1 MRKKLKLMFVLS
13 SSAVIFATGAT
24 TNAQGIGDRN
34 HAQGLGGYRVSGKVY
49 LPDGRPAVNVTVSVN
64 GTETSNATSRTNQDG
79 AYEITGL
86 GAGNYAVSVRESGY
100 KVENE
105 SITIAGGSAGSA
117 FTVIFHLSVVG
128 EAKAANPLLASVP
141 SAAVA
146 KFQKGM
152 EKVASD
158 PKIAVSLFDD
168 AITSYPNFAAAYF
181 EKGAALLKMNDS
193 DKALECFVKAIQLK
207 PDYIEAKYSYG
218 YVEYLKKNYEVA
230 AAVFDDVLKQKN
242 DMPEA
247 HMYLGISLY
256 YLKNVGAAE
265 AQLKMATAA
274 ESGERV
280 ALAHRFLGGIYAAKK
295 QNAAAAAELQKYVDL
310 VPKAPDA
317 DKLKATIADLKKQG

>member
-1 MRKKLKLMFVLS
+1 MRNKLQLMFILS
-13 SSAVIFATGAT
+13 SSAAIIAAAAT

-34 HAQGLGGYRVSGKVY
+34 HAQGIGGYRISGKVY
-49 LPDGRPAVNVTVSVN
+49 LPDGRPATNVTVTVN

-86 GAGNYAVSVRESGY
+86 GAGNYTVSVRETGY
-100 KVENE
+100 KAENE
-105 SITIAGGSAGSA
+105 SITIAGGAAGSA
-117 FTVIFHLSVVG
+117 FPVIFHLSAVG
-128 EAKAANPLLASVP
+128 EAKSANPLLNSIP
-141 SAAVA
+141 SAALA

-158 PKIAVSLFDD
+158 PKAAVVFFDEAIA
-168 AITSYPNFAAAYF
+168 AYPNFAAAYL
-181 EKGAALLKMNDS
+181 EKGAALLKTNDV
-193 DKALECFVKAIQLK
+193 DRALESFVKAIQLK

-218 YVEYLKKNYEVA
+218 YAEYLKKNFEVA
-230 AAVFDDVLKQKN
+230 SAVFDDVLKQKN

-256 YLKNVGAAE
+256 YLKNVAAAE
-265 AQLKMATAA
+265 VQLKMATAA

-295 QNAAAAAELQKYVDL
+295 QNAAAAAELQKYVEL

-317 DKLKATIADLKKQG
+317 EKLKATIADLKKQG